1 MANFKYKIKEI
12 QVGDVEIDRG
22 TKYTVKSVDPESGA
36 IEWSVEKVADYE
48 SSFEELNK
56 AKNLLDKLITAP
68 GAKDDIKIRQI
79 ASQVRDAVNNYRTHL
94 RKNYLEEYNKIKSL
108 SEEST
113 TGGGVGQANYTSG
126 TEGENIAT
134 RYAFSKKKLKEGPGA
149 SVGPGPKAGPEGV
162 KDNTYVKNFK
172 YTLVDKKALN
182 KAAKGIDVKPL
193 WEAEFDVDELNLQ
206 NPQLK
211 DWIQERIQSF
221 DDIERQLNV
230 LVGLLQQAKQDTIRK
245 YSQNP
250 NFAVI
255 YGTDMAK
262 EYLNDLI
269 ELFKK
274 QQ

>member
-1 MANFKYKIKEI
+1 MGNFKYKIKEI
-12 QVGDVEIDRG
+12 QVGDVEIDKG
-22 TKYTVKSVDPESGA
+22 TKYTVKSIDPDSGA

-48 SSFEELNK
+48 SSFETLHK
-56 AKNLLDKLITAP
+56 AKTLLDALISAP

-94 RKNYLEEYNKIKSL
+94 RKNYPEEYIKVKSL

-113 TGGGVGQANYTSG
+113 TGGGAGQAGFTSG

-134 RYAFSKKKLKEGPGA
+134 KYAFKKKVNEGPGA
-149 SVGPGPKAGPEGV
+149 SVGPGPKAGSEGV
-162 KDNTYVKNFK
+162 KDNTYVKDFK
-172 YTLVDKKALN
+172 YTLVNKKALN
-182 KAAKGIDVKPL
+182 KAAKGIEVKPL

-211 DWIQERIQSF
+211 DWIQERVQSF

-274 QQ
+274 Q

>member
-1 MANFKYKIKEI
+1 MGNFKYKIKEI
-12 QVGDVEIDRG
+12 QVGDVEIDKG
-22 TKYTVKSVDPESGA
+22 TKYTVKSIDPTSGA

-48 SSFEELNK
+48 SSFETLHK
-56 AKNLLDKLITAP
+56 AKELLDKLITAP
-68 GAKDDIKIRQI
+68 GAKDDIKIRQV
-79 ASQVRDAVNNYRTHL
+79 ASQVRDALNNYRTQL
-94 RKNYLEEYNKIKSL
+94 RKNYPEEYNKIKSL

-113 TGGGVGQANYTSG
+113 TGGGAGQAGFTPGTSG
-126 TEGENIAT
+126 ENYAT
-134 RYAFSKKKLKEGPGA
+134 KYAFKKKLKEGPGA

-162 KDNTYVKNFK
+162 TNNTYTKNFK
-172 YTLVDKKALN
+172 FKLVDKKALN
-182 KAAKGIDVKPL
+182 KAAKGIEVKPL
-193 WEAEFDVDELNLQ
+193 WEADFNVDDLNLQ

-211 DWIQERIQSF
+211 DWITERIQAF
-221 DDIERQLNV
+221 DEIERQLNV

-245 YSQNP
+245 YSQDP
-250 NFAVI
+250 NFSVI